1 MTILD
6 ASFAGIAIAV
16 LASIAITDCRAM
28 RISPPATA
36 LLASTGLAWHATTP
50 SHLGMVSLVWWMPAL
65 GLAAGIAIPA
75 TMILAAQIAR
85 RPWPLMPGDACLLG
99 GIGAATGPLGL
110 AWSIVAGAACT
121 MLYRLHLQGRRK
133 RPFARGYVP
142 LAPGMA
148 AGAAIVIAWIASGA
162 ALADDHVDAGTQG
175 ERLVAVVLGPAV
187 DPGPPGADEHVTS
200 LAASEPLTLPEAA
213 ARLAALTFM
222 AVEVEDRPSRTGIV
236 HPLATPAPQR
246 FDLKGSLVEILDRL
260 AALYRYRWEWRGNTV
275 VFYRYADAEFAASTE
290 PGPEERQV
298 RWIIDTDRDA
308 SLAEVLERWSGE
320 AGWSLVW
327 SSDTD
332 YRLGADAVFE
342 GSFLG
347 AVDALLADPVTHA
360 TLTATAYQANRRL
373 VIEEAP

>member
-28 RISPPATA
+28 RISPAATA

-75 TMILAAQIAR
+75 AMITTAQIAR

-110 AWSIVAGAACT
+110 AWSIAAGAACT
-121 MLYRLHLQGRRK
+121 MLYRLHLQARRN

-142 LAPGMA
+142 LGPGMA

-162 ALADDHVDAGTQG
+162 ALADDHVNAGTQG
-175 ERLVAVVLGPAV
+175 ERLAGVVLAPEV
-187 DPGPPGADEHVTS
+187 EQGPPGAGATPVAIQAET
-200 LAASEPLTLPEAA
+200 PITLPELA
-213 ARLAALTFM
+213 ARIEASTGIP
-222 AVEVEDRPSRTGIV
+222 VEIEERPSRTGV
-236 HPLATPAPQR
+236 SFALP
-246 FDLKGSLVEILDRL
+246 
-260 AALYRYRWEWRGNTV
+260 AALSQSVTYTGPLGPFLDQAAASRRYRWEWRNGAIIL
-275 VFYRYADAEFAASTE
+275 YRFWDQEFAASTE

-298 RWIIDTDRDA
+298 RWIIDTSRDA
-308 SLAEVLERWSGE
+308 SLTEVLERWSGE

-327 SSDTD
+327 SADTD